1 MSKTSVTIGRRSMP
15 VSAWPEQD
23 RALWQTA
30 CELGGPLDD
39 AGAATD
45 WAPATR
51 RGLVANYGRWLTFL
65 DQQGLLMPDAG
76 PGDRVTPDVVRRYID
91 LLRPVLAPLSL
102 WTTIDQLAAIMPAL
116 APDADWGWLR
126 RTAGRLKR
134 GAANRRPITPR
145 IRNAADLY
153 QRALA
158 ALAGIEGKPETRPFA
173 HATAFRDALMFALT
187 IARPIRR
194 RTLAGL
200 RVGQHLRPTSDGF
213 LIQLE
218 REDLKCEGP
227 MSFPLPASLVP
238 HMARYLDHHRP
249 WLLQGHAHD
258 ALWITRE
265 GLPMTLNGV
274 SSRFERATPAVLG
287 ERINPHLLRHCAA
300 TSIAIDDPQ
309 GARLTA
315 ALLGHSTLRTSER
328 HYTMAKGLEASRRY
342 QATLTDHITHLR
354 RTVRGERP

>member
-1 MSKTSVTIGRRSMP
+1 MSKTSATFDRRSMP

-23 RALWQTA
+23 RSLWQAA
-30 CELGGPLDD
+30 CEAGGPLDD
-39 AGAATD
+39 AGAAAD

-51 RGLVANYGRWLTFL
+51 RSRAANYGRWLTFL
-65 DQQGLLMPDAG
+65 DQQDLLMPDAR
-76 PGDRVTPDVVRRYID
+76 PGDRVTPDMVRSYID
-91 LLRPVLAPLSL
+91 LLRPTLAPLSL

-158 ALAGIEGKPETRPFA
+158 ALSGIDGMPETRAFA
-173 HATAFRDALMFALT
+173 HATAFRDALMIALT
-187 IARPIRR
+187 VARPIRR

-218 REDLKCEGP
+218 SEDLKCGGP
-227 MSFPLPASLVP
+227 MSFPLPASLAP

-249 WLLQGHAHD
+249 RLLQGHAHD

-300 TSIAIDDPQ
+300 TSIALDDPQ
-309 GARLTA
+309 GVRLTA

-342 QATLTDHITHLR
+342 QTTLTDHITHLR